1 MESIFILS
9 HNSKCM
15 FAYNS
20 NVIRLCAIVLVSQFS
35 VQALRVRSAREWV
48 DRQAPPFTKNY
59 ILHNNHTHINICG
72 NHRMC
77 VCVCRCVCGKS

>member
-48 DRQAPPFTKNY
+48 DRQAPPFTENY

-77 VCVCRCVCGKS
+77 VCVSVCVCGKS